1 MPDGLGS
8 KGVECMTD
16 RNFKKELNYY
26 VYNDPEY
33 SEDIET
39 IDYDCLIG
47 IITEL
52 CDRIESLESE
62 VKILNRKLT
71 DDTFEVIKND

>member
-52 CDRIESLESE
+52 CDRIEKLEDKVDELNPNPRWSL
-62 VKILNRKLT
+62 
-71 DDTFEVIKND
+71 D

>member
-1 MPDGLGS
+1 MLDGLGGERLAS
-8 KGVECMTD
+8 MTK

-33 SEDIET
+33 GEDIEN
-39 IDYDCLIG
+39 IDYDALIG

-71 DDTFEVIKND
+71 EDTFEVIKND

>member
-1 MPDGLGS
+1 MG
-8 KGVECMTD
+8 T
-16 RNFKKELNYY
+16 RNFKKELCHS

-33 SEDIET
+33 GEDIEH

-52 CDRIESLESE
+52 CDRIEKLEEWKSKAQKSARI
-62 VKILNRKLT
+62 VKQTL
-71 DDTFEVIKND
+71 DAKND

>member
-1 MPDGLGS
+1 MLDGLGS

-52 CDRIESLESE
+52 CDRIEKLEDKVDELNPNPRWSL
-62 VKILNRKLT
+62 
-71 DDTFEVIKND
+71 D

>member
-1 MPDGLGS
+1 
-8 KGVECMTD
+8 MTD

-33 SEDIET
+33 SEDIEN

-52 CDRIESLESE
+52 CDRIEKLEDKVDELNPNPRWSL
-62 VKILNRKLT
+62 
-71 DDTFEVIKND
+71 D

>member
-1 MPDGLGS
+1 VPDGLGS
-8 KGVECMTD
+8 QGVGCMTD

-52 CDRIESLESE
+52 CDRIESLEDNVDE
-62 VKILNRKLT
+62 LNPNPRWSL
-71 DDTFEVIKND
+71 D

>member
-33 SEDIET
+33 SEDIEK
-39 IDYDCLIG
+39 IDNLALI
-47 IITEL
+47 EL
-52 CDRIESLESE
+52 LQEMNERIEQLEKDNE
-62 VKILNRKLT
+62 ILKSYAW
-71 DDTFEVIKND
+71 EQ